1 MVLVE
6 ITAAGLLYFSLSFSS
21 AAETVT
27 VAHAV
32 AITAAANP
40 FLTADSKVKLWVG
53 CFYFILQNSIFLSD
67 CANV

>member
-21 AAETVT
+21 AAEMVT
-27 VAHAV
+27 ATDAV

-40 FLTADSKVKLWVG
+40 FFKPTLMVG
-53 CFYFILQNSIFLSD
+53 FFYFILNIAIILSD
-67 CANV
+67 YANI

>member
-27 VAHAV
+27 AMDAV

-40 FLTADSKVKLWVG
+40 FFKADLTGRL
-53 CFYFILQNSIFLSD
+53 FYFILNIAIILSD
-67 CANV
+67 YANI